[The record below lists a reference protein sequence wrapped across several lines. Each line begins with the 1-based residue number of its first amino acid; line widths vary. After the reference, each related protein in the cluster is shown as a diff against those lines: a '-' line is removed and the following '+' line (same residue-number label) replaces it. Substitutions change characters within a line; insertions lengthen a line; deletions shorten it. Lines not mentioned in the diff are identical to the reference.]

1 MAIDRDLQT
10 RTAVS
15 INYTRTGNTLNRR
28 ERHGVKD
35 STGVIIIIS
44 DETTSFVGKDAL
56 DYLANTI
63 SQRDNA
69 QQYLDELIAGH
80 NKQKD
85 SIENEINF
93 TTDQITEIQALLP

>member
-35 STGVIIIIS
+35 STGTIIITF
-44 DETTSFVGKDAL
+44 DETTAFVGKDAL
-56 DYLANTI
+56 DYLANII
-63 SQRDNA
+63 SQRDSV
-69 QQYLDELIAGH
+69 QGVLDSITEQYT
-80 NKQKD
+80 KQKD